1 MPRFAVPALLVAV
14 LALGTACNGSDD
26 PGATPSEPASSPT
39 GAPSTEPTETT
50 TETTTPSIAPA
61 TGPVLEMP
69 RASVRVPEGW
79 EIQDQLVSA
88 QAEAFDDDTASLITV
103 AETEDFS
110 GGQLTTEQ
118 MVDIW
123 YQTSPY
129 DLRPKEQPATELDGV
144 EVYHL
149 AGKTDR
155 LSYLEEFGADRGGR
169 VVALIFEL
177 STELS
182 PQEREEI
189 VDSVVATFRWK

>member
-1 MPRFAVPALLVAV
+1 MPRFAVPALLVSV

-26 PGATPSEPASSPT
+26 PGATPSEPTSTAT
-39 GAPSTEPTETT
+39 EAPSTEPTATESETA
-50 TETTTPSIAPA
+50 SVAPA
-61 TGPVLEMP
+61 TGPELEMP

-88 QAEAFDDDTASLITV
+88 QTEAFDDDTASLITV
-103 AETEDFS
+103 SETEDFS
-110 GGQLTTEQ
+110 GGQLTLEQ

-123 YQTSPY
+123 FQTSPY
-129 DLRPKEQPATELDGV
+129 DMRPKALPATELDGV

-155 LSYLEEFGADRGGR
+155 LSYLEEFGADRGDR
-169 VVALIFEL
+169 IVALTFEL